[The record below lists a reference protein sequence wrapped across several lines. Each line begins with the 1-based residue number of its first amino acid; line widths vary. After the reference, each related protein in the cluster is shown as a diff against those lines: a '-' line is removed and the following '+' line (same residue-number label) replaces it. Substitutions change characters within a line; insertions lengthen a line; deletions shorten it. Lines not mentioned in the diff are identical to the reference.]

1 MGENAN
7 PVVAKYGIRTTY
19 FTTFVPMERFIVSA
33 RKYRPATFGSVIGQE
48 AITTTL
54 KNAIKNGQ
62 LAQAYL
68 FCGPRGVGKTTC
80 ARIFAKTI
88 NCYHLDENTEP
99 CNQCESCLAFNES
112 RSYNIH
118 ELDAA
123 SNNSVDD
130 IRNLIDQ
137 VRIPP
142 QIGKYSVYIIDEVH
156 MLSAAAFN
164 AFLKTLEEPPR
175 HAIFI
180 LATTEKHKILPTILS
195 RCQIF
200 DFNRIKV
207 RDIVN
212 HLADIAARE
221 QIAAEPDALNIIA
234 LKAEG
239 AMRDALSIFDQ
250 IVSFSGGQVT
260 YANVIKSLNILD
272 YEYYFRLTDSF
283 LENDS
288 VSVLL
293 LFNEILE
300 HGFDAQNF
308 IISLGNHFRDL
319 LVCKDQKTIDL
330 LDVGEGIRLRYLEQ
344 SAKCDPAFL
353 LQAIDICTQC
363 DVQFRSS
370 RNPRLLVELSL
381 LKLAGLTAEKKK
393 YPVNPSETTAPAAKE
408 TPGKTTEKSVSDKP
422 DQKQPAGKKQIVIT
436 SSSSLSLK
444 DILSTGN
451 KATGKSPEGEE
462 DADNA
467 PVVEEPRGNENEAF
481 GEDQLESAYREFV
494 QQLKSE
500 KPRLHSI
507 LLSKK
512 PVLKENFSIHLLMD
526 NETQLEDF
534 NLNVKADLLNYL
546 RKTLNNSA
554 VSIVTEIEEKESPRR
569 IYTAEEKFQE
579 LASRNP
585 LLNRM
590 RKDFN
595 LDFD

>member
-1 MGENAN
+1 
-7 PVVAKYGIRTTY
+7 
-19 FTTFVPMERFIVSA
+19 MERFIVSA
-33 RKYRPATFGSVIGQE
+33 RKYRPTTFASVIGQE

-99 CNQCESCLAFNES
+99 CNQCESCQAFNES

-212 HLADIAARE
+212 HLADIASRE
-221 QIAAEPDALNIIA
+221 QITAEPDALNIIA

-239 AMRDALSIFDQ
+239 AMRDALSVFDQ

-272 YEYYFRLTDSF
+272 YEYYFRVTDSF
-283 LENDS
+283 LENDT

-319 LVCKDQKTIDL
+319 LVCKDPKTIDL

-363 DVQFRSS
+363 DIQFRTS

-393 YPVNPSETTAPAAKE
+393 NKVNQLDDKAPAAKE
-408 TPGKTTEKSVSDKP
+408 ITVKKTEKTVTDKP
-422 DQKQPAGKKQIVIT
+422 DQQQPVGKKQTIIT
-436 SSSSLSLK
+436 SPASLSLK
-444 DILSTGN
+444 NILSPGN
-451 KATGKSPEGEE
+451 PSTGKLSAVA
-462 DADNA
+462 ADSDDS
-467 PVVEEPRGNENEAF
+467 PVVEEPAAVENEAF
-481 GEDQLESAYREFV
+481 GEDQLASVYLEFV

-500 KPRLHSI
+500 KPRLYSI

-512 PVLKENFSIHLLMD
+512 PVLKENYAIHLLMD
-526 NETQLEDF
+526 NETQVEDF
-534 NLNVKADLLNYL
+534 NLNVKTELLQYL

-554 VSIVTEIEEKESPRR
+554 IYIVTDIEEKESPRR

-585 LLNRM
+585 LLNKM

>member
-1 MGENAN
+1 
-7 PVVAKYGIRTTY
+7 
-19 FTTFVPMERFIVSA
+19 MERFIVSA
-33 RKYRPATFGSVIGQE
+33 RKYRPATFASVIGQE

-99 CNQCESCLAFNES
+99 CNQCESCQAFNES

-212 HLADIAARE
+212 HLADIASRE
-221 QIAAEPDALNIIA
+221 QITAEPDALNIIA

-272 YEYYFRLTDSF
+272 YEYYFRVTDSF
-283 LENDS
+283 LENDT

-319 LVCKDQKTIDL
+319 LVCKDPKTIDL

-363 DVQFRSS
+363 DIQFRTS
-370 RNPRLLVELSL
+370 RNPRLMVELSL
-381 LKLAGLTAEKKK
+381 LKLAGLTTEKKK
-393 YPVNPSETTAPAAKE
+393 NKVNQLDDKAPAAKE
-408 TPGKTTEKSVSDKP
+408 ITVKKTEKTVTDKP
-422 DQKQPAGKKQIVIT
+422 DQQQPVGKKQTIIT
-436 SSSSLSLK
+436 SPASLSLK
-444 DILSTGN
+444 NILSPGN
-451 KATGKSPEGEE
+451 PSTGKLSATA
-462 DADNA
+462 ADSDDS
-467 PVVEEPRGNENEAF
+467 PVVEEPAAFENEAF
-481 GEDQLESAYREFV
+481 GEDQLTSVYREFV

-500 KPRLHSI
+500 KPRLYSI

-512 PVLKENFSIHLLMD
+512 PVLKENYAIHLLMD
-526 NETQLEDF
+526 NETQVEDF
-534 NLNVKADLLNYL
+534 NLNVKTELLQYL

-554 VSIVTEIEEKESPRR
+554 IYIVTDIEEKESPRR

-585 LLNRM
+585 LLNKM

>member
-1 MGENAN
+1 
-7 PVVAKYGIRTTY
+7 
-19 FTTFVPMERFIVSA
+19 MERFIVSA
-33 RKYRPATFGSVIGQE
+33 RKYRPTTFASVIGQE

-99 CNQCESCLAFNES
+99 CNQCESCQAFNES

-180 LATTEKHKILPTILS
+180 LATTEKLKILPTILS

-212 HLADIAARE
+212 HLADIASRE
-221 QIAAEPDALNIIA
+221 QITAEPDALNIIA

-239 AMRDALSIFDQ
+239 AMRDALSVFDQ

-272 YEYYFRLTDSF
+272 YEYYFRVTDSF
-283 LENDS
+283 LENDT

-319 LVCKDQKTIDL
+319 LVCKDPKTIDL

-363 DVQFRSS
+363 DIQFRTS

-393 YPVNPSETTAPAAKE
+393 NKVNQLDDKAPAAKE
-408 TPGKTTEKSVSDKP
+408 ITVKKTEKTVTDKP
-422 DQKQPAGKKQIVIT
+422 DQQQPVGKKQTIIT
-436 SSSSLSLK
+436 SPASLSLK
-444 DILSTGN
+444 NILSPGN
-451 KATGKSPEGEE
+451 PSTGKLSAVA
-462 DADNA
+462 ADSDDS
-467 PVVEEPRGNENEAF
+467 PVVEEPAAVENEAF
-481 GEDQLESAYREFV
+481 GEDQLASVYLEFV

-500 KPRLHSI
+500 KPRLYSI

-512 PVLKENFSIHLLMD
+512 PVLKENYAIHLLMD
-526 NETQLEDF
+526 NETQVEDF
-534 NLNVKADLLNYL
+534 NLNVKTELLQYL

-554 VSIVTEIEEKESPRR
+554 IYIVTDIEEKESPRR

-585 LLNRM
+585 LLNKM